1 MSAISVGI
9 FGVGSVGKRH
19 AKVFASL
26 DAEVTVLGVVDT
38 DGDNAARIAGEI
50 GTKYYTDYRD
60 LLSLAPDLAVIC
72 TPHFLHREL
81 GEAAAKAGC
90 HILMEKPLAHTME
103 DAIALVEV
111 CRKENVQLAVSF
123 VHRYRQELTHAEA
136 LIAAGKV
143 GVLQMSVDIFGS
155 PGGRYIPS
163 WIWQKKFSGGG
174 IVMYSGI
181 HSIDWQ
187 CWLMG
192 SDVARV
198 FAHSL
203 STYKGSDVEDGI
215 AATLYFE
222 NGSIGSLIGNQP
234 DYPIVSRTRN
244 TELYGTQGCIRL
256 RMGEYLQFD
265 SIESSYKI
273 NIARDE
279 PFVAQALDVIGA
291 IREGR
296 TPWIS
301 GSDGLRAQAIIAA
314 LYKSAETGKPEAV
327 EKVE

>member
-1 MSAISVGI
+1 LVSLGPDPLGKNMPQRFQVSVRMLPQ
-9 FGVGSVGKRH
+9 S
-19 AKVFASL
+19 
-26 DAEVTVLGVVDT
+26 
-38 DGDNAARIAGEI
+38 
-50 GTKYYTDYRD
+50 YTDYRD

-81 GEAAAKAGC
+81 GEAAARAGC

-111 CRKENVQLAVSF
+111 CRKENVKLAVSF
-123 VHRYRQELTHAEA
+123 VHRYRQEFTRAQQ
-136 LIAAGKV
+136 LIGAGEV
-143 GVLQMSVDIFGS
+143 GALQMSVDIFGG

-163 WIWQKKFSGGG
+163 WIWQKKYSGGG

-192 SDVARV
+192 SDVAEV

-203 STYKGSDVEDGI
+203 STYAGSDVEDGI

-234 DYPIVSRTRN
+234 DYPIEPRTRN

-256 RMGEYLQFD
+256 RMGEYLQFNSHD
-265 SIESSYKI
+265 SAYKI

-279 PFVAQALDVIGA
+279 PFVSQARDVTGA
-291 IREGR
+291 VREDR

-301 GSDGLRAQAIIAA
+301 GPEGLRAQAIITA
-314 LYKSAETGKPEAV
+314 LYKSADTGKPEAV
-327 EKVE
+327 GKTGQYSSDGD

>member
-19 AKVFASL
+19 AKVFAGL
-26 DAEVTVLGVVDT
+26 DADVTVLGVVDT
-38 DGDNAARIAGEI
+38 DGENAARIAGEI

-90 HILMEKPLAHTME
+90 HILMEKPLAHTLE
-103 DAIALVEV
+103 DAVALVEV

-123 VHRYRQELTHAEA
+123 VHRYRQELKHAEA

-143 GVLQMSVDIFGS
+143 GALQMSVDNFGS

-163 WIWQKKFSGGG
+163 WIWQKKYSGGG

-192 SDVARV
+192 SDVASV

-215 AATLYFE
+215 AVTLYFE

-234 DYPIVSRTRN
+234 DYPIAARTRN

-273 NIARDE
+273 NITRDE

-291 IREGR
+291 IQEGR
-296 TPWIS
+296 APWIS

-314 LYKSAETGKPEAV
+314 LYRSAETGKPEAV